1 MKDDDL
7 KTELFINEIVT
18 HLTEKRIDLLIEKG
32 FDYEYKDISV
42 NWESIDKSVSPSA
55 GIYF

>member
-32 FDYEYKDISV
+32 FNYEFYSKNSS
-42 NWESIDKSVSPSA
+42 NFEPEFKQ
-55 GIYF
+55 Y